1 MTTLT
6 DHFHQCPQPAGHRLA
21 FSPPHTGRGHRG
33 WHGVSTQGTFMGGLS
48 GSHDLGLWR
57 VTWMVS
63 TLCPQFLTSQQ
74 PQTLPTSALPRPVV
88 ALSPFTWCPSLLPRT
103 LSSLGLQACSWLSS
117 HSLEPLLHLSSAL
130 LLVEGAGSLRNQLVE
145 KQAPETLAPNPRSQA
160 LFQKERSAYQGRGQR
175 GPPELGERF

>member
-160 LFQKERSAYQGRGQR
+160 LLPEGAFSVSGQG
-175 GPPELGERF
+175 PEGAA